1 MAQLIYQVYVGKR
14 SRLYDWCT
22 KSVKEYAERIGA
34 DYKCQTQPLLRI
46 KPDIFSTNRSKE
58 SYEKHG
64 GFLPIYE
71 KENAFEHFPD
81 YDQIAIIDAD
91 IYIRPDAPDIFF
103 ELEPEYD
110 FGAVVEATM
119 PMTPEYRQKILN
131 YSRMQYG
138 TLKMPWSYDDVFG
151 FPFMNMG
158 LMVLNKKNFYQYL
171 NGQTPREFIQRAEF
185 KHFVDGMGPWK
196 WSTDQTLMNWWIRKE
211 QMNIKKL
218 DWKWNALYT
227 ACTRVREAHFVHFFL
242 KDKLPNR
249 GENIEQLEKDIR
261 KD

>member
-64 GFLPIYE
+64 G
-71 KENAFEHFPD
+71 
-81 YDQIAIIDAD
+81 D

-158 LMVLNKKNFYQYL
+158 LMVLNKK
-171 NGQTPREFIQRAEF
+171 
-185 KHFVDGMGPWK
+185 
-196 WSTDQTLMNWWIRKE
+196 WIRKE